1 MNNRLNCPL
10 DNLSRTKVMEITE
23 KEGMQQELERQLHEQ
38 YAINNNAKV
47 SSFVSF
53 IVALFALFGFYGYM
67 YANTTVDFSKN
78 GEFVVGTNQ
87 YTLDVF
93 FLMSFVVCGI
103 LFFLTLLSL
112 QLGYSQRRDQIII
125 HRIRE
130 FSYKNADHS
139 MTEIFGNQYNPRGKS
154 RSEFI
159 VGYFNLFY
167 WLFLCGQGFVFI
179 TSIIKIGLN
188 IHKPM
193 NTECSCWGLLV
204 FIILLLE
211 LIFVITSLHKRCCDY
226 YSKYESSCQ

>member
-1 MNNRLNCPL
+1 
-10 DNLSRTKVMEITE
+10 
-23 KEGMQQELERQLHEQ
+23 MQQELERQLHEQ

-139 MTEIFGNQYNPRGKS
+139 MAEIFGNQYNPRGKS

>member
-1 MNNRLNCPL
+1 MCNQPTPDFKN
-10 DNLSRTKVMEITE
+10 
-23 KEGMQQELERQLHEQ
+23 QFELEKQLHEQ

-47 SSFVSF
+47 SSFISF

-67 YANTTVDFSKN
+67 YANTTIDFSKN
-78 GEFVVGTNQ
+78 GEFVVDTNQ

-130 FSYKNADHS
+130 FTYKNADHS
-139 MTEIFGNQYNPRGKS
+139 MAEIFGDQYKPHGKS

-167 WLFLCGQGFVFI
+167 WLFLYGQGFVFI

-188 IHKPM
+188 IYKPM

-204 FIILLLE
+204 FIFLLLE
-211 LIFVITSLHKRCCDY
+211 IIFIIASLYKRCCDY
-226 YSKYESSCQ
+226 LKYKDNFK

>member
-139 MTEIFGNQYNPRGKS
+139 MAEIFGNQYNPRGKS